1 MINVEENLR
10 EICRRKGLR
19 LSDVAERIGCGQSN
33 LVSSVKGNPKLSTMQ
48 DIANALGVSVAE
60 LLTMHPDSALG
71 LVVVD
76 GQTYQLSKPAA
87 STVQLPSYAR
97 YDTLR
102 EEIKVFIKKCVNGS
116 ESASKMGLVN
126 SMEVFSLVYDAKAS
140 KFLLSLC
147 YSDGQTFTSVYDKL
161 EFCNWDQNASED
173 DAKWDLGTLTEEI
186 INDIEGLVPMRLQ
199 AE

>member
-19 LSDVAERIGCGQSN
+19 LSDVSERIGCGQSN
-33 LVSSVKGNPKLSTMQ
+33 LVSSVKGNPKLSTLQ

-71 LVVVD
+71 LVVID

-102 EEIKVFIKKCVNGS
+102 EEIRVFIKKCVNGA
-116 ESASKMGLVN
+116 ESASKMGLVDT
-126 SMEVFSLVYDAKAS
+126 MEVFSLVYDAKAS

-147 YSDGQTFTSVYDKL
+147 YSDGQTITSVYDKL
-161 EFCNWDQNASED
+161 EFCNWDQNASEE

-186 INDIEGLVPMRLQ
+186 INDIEGLVPMKLQ

>member
-1 MINVEENLR
+1 MSNIEENLKSL
-10 EICRRKGLR
+10 CKRKGLTMT
-19 LSDVAERIGCGQSN
+19 DVASRMGASPSN
-33 LVSSVKGNPKLSTMQ
+33 LLSSVKGNPKLSTMQ

-147 YSDGQTFTSVYDKL
+147 YSDGQTNTSVYDKL

>member
-10 EICRRKGLR
+10 EICRRRGLR

-33 LVSSVKGNPKLSTMQ
+33 LVSSVKGNPKLSTLQ
-48 DIANALGVSVAE
+48 DIANALSVSVAE

-71 LVVVD
+71 LVVID
-76 GQTYQLSKPAA
+76 GQTYQLSKPVA
-87 STVQLPSYAR
+87 STVQLPPFAR

-102 EEIKVFIKKCVNGS
+102 EEIKVFIKKCVNGA
-116 ESASKMGLVN
+116 ESASKMGLVDT
-126 SMEVFSLVYDAKAS
+126 MEVFSLVYDAKAS

-147 YSDGQTFTSVYDKL
+147 YSEGQTITSVYDKL
-161 EFCNWDQNASED
+161 EFCNWGQNASED

-186 INDIEGLVPMRLQ
+186 INDIEGLVPMKLQ